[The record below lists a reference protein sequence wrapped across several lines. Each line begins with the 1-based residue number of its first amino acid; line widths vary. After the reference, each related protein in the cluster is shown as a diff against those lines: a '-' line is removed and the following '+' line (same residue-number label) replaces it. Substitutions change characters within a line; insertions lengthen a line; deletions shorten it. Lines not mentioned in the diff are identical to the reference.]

1 MRKKLGG
8 LFATL
13 CCAILLF
20 GSSALASTAT
30 FSGTMNYR
38 LIDGSSNEKYY
49 NIDANTNVSLSGKV
63 TVMRYDPDEAEADIY
78 GHQVGMQSTYIHLY
92 EGRSSGRGVS
102 VCSASVK
109 VSSGSKSFSASGKT
123 SKDGDKY
130 LYIYKGVDDGYDV
143 SVSGTISY

>member
-38 LIDGSSNEKYY
+38 LIDGSSNEKQY

-63 TVMRYDPDEAEADIY
+63 TVMR
-78 GHQVGMQSTYIHLY
+78 
-92 EGRSSGRGVS
+92 
-102 VCSASVK
+102 
-109 VSSGSKSFSASGKT
+109 
-123 SKDGDKY
+123 
-130 LYIYKGVDDGYDV
+130 
-143 SVSGTISY
+143 